1 MNKIIETIEMKRRF
15 GEYEL
20 CNHPLNVSQYLGIR
34 LLFSFRDN
42 SVDITLEMNNALKGF
57 L

>member
-1 MNKIIETIEMKRRF
+1 MNKIIETIEMRRF